1 MMLAKLG
8 GGSWLNAKSCLRLT
22 ARLFP
27 ATGLPHHGRTYQGLL
42 WSLLEARTLQLE
54 TTKDK
59 ADAIKLCQQL
69 SGLLAN
75 CGLEKNTELR
85 KLKMKV
91 RLCLWFACLLP
102 ICTGVSLGCQT

>member
-1 MMLAKLG
+1 MAKLG
-8 GGSWLNAKSCLRLT
+8 GGNWLNTKSCLRLA

-27 ATGLPHHGRTYQGLL
+27 AAGFPHHGRTYQGLL

-59 ADAIKLCQQL
+59 ADAIRLCQQL

-75 CGLEKNTELR
+75 CGLEKNNELR

-91 RLCLWFACLLP
+91 SGQCLEFACLLSVH
-102 ICTGVSLGCQT
+102 TGVPLGCQT